1 MISYSNV
8 WIVCF
13 SFCTFDILNIKPDE
27 ISDSFFLLQAKKKK
41 KKITKELTL
50 LISIRNDL
58 FLVKFI
64 GVGTCLL
71 LYGFNF
77 ISLKHAMFTSTADPS
92 SIYLSIHWLLVD
104 DDRRPEEI
112 KTMLITVFYF
122 KHQLM
127 KIQKLMKNK
136 KTHSIGNLWW
146 NAESNRDVWSE
157 QKKIEIEIKR
167 ISSYIHGMDYLCVC
181 VWSERAARWNDECQ
195 MWLR

>member
-13 SFCTFDILNIKPDE
+13 SFCTLDILNIKPDE
-27 ISDSFFLLQAKKKK
+27 ISYSCFLLQAKKKK

-71 LYGFNF
+71 YGFIF

-167 ISSYIHGMDYLCVC
+167 ISSYIHGMDYLCVYVC
-181 VWSERAARWNDECQ
+181 VEWKSCAMKW
-195 MWLR
+195 

>member
-1 MISYSNV
+1 MNRLLQFLYARYTEHKTWWNILFFFFASSEEEEEEEDYKRAD
-8 WIVCF
+8 
-13 SFCTFDILNIKPDE
+13 TFDFYSEWSVLGE
-27 ISDSFFLLQAKKKK
+27 IHWCRNLFIIIRLHLYFAK
-41 KKITKELTL
+41 T
-50 LISIRNDL
+50 R
-58 FLVKFI
+58 
-64 GVGTCLL
+64 
-71 LYGFNF
+71 
-77 ISLKHAMFTSTADPS
+77 TADPS

-157 QKKIEIEIKR
+157 QKKNRNRNKENIIVHPWYE
-167 ISSYIHGMDYLCVC
+167 LLVC
-181 VWSERAARWNDECQ
+181 VRVCGVKELRDEMINAKCD
-195 MWLR
+195 